1 MQDGKCL
8 THLCMHTIQ
17 LVPGMLFCQS
27 RSSFPFMMIVLFN
40 FYAARIQESS
50 TVSGASGRGGEGVA

>member
-1 MQDGKCL
+1 
-8 THLCMHTIQ
+8 
-17 LVPGMLFCQS
+17 
-27 RSSFPFMMIVLFN
+27 MMIVLFN